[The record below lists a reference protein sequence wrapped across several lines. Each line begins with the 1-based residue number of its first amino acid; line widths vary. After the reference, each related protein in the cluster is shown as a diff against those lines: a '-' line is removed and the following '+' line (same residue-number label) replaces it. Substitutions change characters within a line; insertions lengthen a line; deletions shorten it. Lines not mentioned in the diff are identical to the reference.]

1 MQDLLDRNS
10 SHRLIDQLFWNLNN
24 DQINGLVFIDYKKAF
39 DIIDHNILLS
49 KLEHFGIAPKE
60 LCLFENYLKGRNQF
74 VHLNGKDSTQK
85 KIDYGVPQGSILG
98 PLLFLVTINDLPCV
112 VTKSIVDIYAD
123 NTTLSVS
130 TPIANPSVIQNH
142 LQDDINQVTTWS
154 SNNKMILN
162 PSKTKALL
170 VTSKR
175 LGGRLDSHYLNLT
188 ALGTN
193 IDQVNSEKVLGVTLD
208 SYVNF
213 NDHTDTL
220 CKKVLQRIAV
230 LKNIRKNLPIKEQI
244 LFLKSMIKPVMLYG
258 SPVWDPC
265 SHENIAKISKL
276 QKRAARVIL
285 EADRLESSDS
295 LQVTELVNN

>member
-39 DIIDHNILLS
+39 DINDHNILLS
-49 KLEHFGIAPKE
+49 KLEHFGIAPKK

-123 NTTLSVS
+123 DTTLSVS

-175 LGGRLDSHYLNLT
+175 LGGGVDWICIILTSRLS
-188 ALGTN
+188 
-193 IDQVNSEKVLGVTLD
+193 VL
-208 SYVNF
+208 
-213 NDHTDTL
+213 
-220 CKKVLQRIAV
+220 I
-230 LKNIRKNLPIKEQI
+230 
-244 LFLKSMIKPVMLYG
+244 
-258 SPVWDPC
+258 
-265 SHENIAKISKL
+265 
-276 QKRAARVIL
+276 
-285 EADRLESSDS
+285 
-295 LQVTELVNN
+295 

>member
-24 DQINGLVFIDYKKAF
+24 DQINVLVFIDYKKAF

-60 LCLFENYLKGRNQF
+60 LCLFENYLKGRNQL

-175 LGGRLDSHYLNLT
+175 LGG
-188 ALGTN
+188 
-193 IDQVNSEKVLGVTLD
+193 
-208 SYVNF
+208 
-213 NDHTDTL
+213 
-220 CKKVLQRIAV
+220 
-230 LKNIRKNLPIKEQI
+230 
-244 LFLKSMIKPVMLYG
+244 
-258 SPVWDPC
+258 
-265 SHENIAKISKL
+265 
-276 QKRAARVIL
+276 
-285 EADRLESSDS
+285 
-295 LQVTELVNN
+295 